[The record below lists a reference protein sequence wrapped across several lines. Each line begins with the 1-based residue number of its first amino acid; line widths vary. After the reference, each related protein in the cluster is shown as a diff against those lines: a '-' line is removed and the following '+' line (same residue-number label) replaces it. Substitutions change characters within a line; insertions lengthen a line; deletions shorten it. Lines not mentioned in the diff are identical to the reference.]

1 MQKPAARQALRL
13 SKNRFAGFFFP
24 QNEFCGGL
32 FYLIGS
38 GRPNYGLPRHTPHSR
53 RGSEGPWLRPASRF
67 RQIFA
72 KIWRVTVLFSRHMS
86 MKKHPIRKS
95 LQFYRLFRQAESLP
109 PGRLFLFERASE
121 KKKPRRRS
129 LCAGAKV
136 QGHGRSQSQK
146 ELPESPPPPSPCS
159 DGSGSSGSSGA
170 SGSSGVSG

>member
-13 SKNRFAGFFFP
+13 SKNRFAGFYSP
-24 QNEFCGGL
+24 QNKLCGGPIL
-32 FYLIGS
+32 FDRLWSPELRAPAPYAALAA
-38 GRPNYGLPRHTPHSR
+38 RPRRAVAPACGPVSPNFCENLAGYG
-53 RGSEGPWLRPASRF
+53 
-67 RQIFA
+67 
-72 KIWRVTVLFSRHMS
+72 VFSRHMS
-86 MKKHPIRKS
+86 VKKHTIRKS

-146 ELPESPPPPSPCS
+146 ELPPAPALLLSCPE
-159 DGSGSSGSSGA
+159 GSGVSE
-170 SGSSGVSG
+170 SSGVSG